1 MLDDVIPKQKC
12 IEIINKFNADN
23 SPDKKKGRIKKGV
36 DLLYKNS
43 TDLHIT
49 SQDNWTEIDTYFKD
63 LINDLIRKYNNYIRL
78 TFNSF
83 TAFTTGK
90 NITFSPPLENNPYDL
105 GYNIQRTE
113 AGDGYIW
120 HHDYVKGRILTFI
133 IYLNNVD
140 EGWTQ
145 FWNGNQVSPQA
156 GRCLIFPATWTY
168 VHQGYPPKQ
177 TKYIM
182 TGWMYNCD

>member
-1 MLDDVIPKQKC
+1 MLDDVIPEQKC

-23 SPDKKKGRIKKGV
+23 SPDKKKGRVRRGV
-36 DLLYKNS
+36 DLSIKNS
-43 TDLHIT
+43 TDLLIT
-49 SQDNWTEIDTYFKD
+49 NQDNWTEIDTYFRD
-63 LINDLIRKYNNYIRL
+63 LINNLIIKYNDYIRL

-90 NITFSPPLENNPYDL
+90 NITFLPPLGNNAYDV
-105 GYNIQRTE
+105 GYQIQRTE
-113 AGDGYIW
+113 VGDGYIW
-120 HHDYVKGRILTFI
+120 HHDYEKGRILTFI

-156 GRCLIFPATWTY
+156 GRSLIFPATWTY
-168 VHQGYPPKQ
+168 YHQGYPPKQ

-182 TGWMYNCD
+182 TGWIYNGD

>member
-63 LINDLIRKYNNYIRL
+63 LINDLIRKYNNYIRS
-78 TFNSF
+78 TFNS
-83 TAFTTGK
+83 
-90 NITFSPPLENNPYDL
+90 LL
-105 GYNIQRTE
+105 LLQQ
-113 AGDGYIW
+113 
-120 HHDYVKGRILTFI
+120 VKI
-133 IYLNNVD
+133 
-140 EGWTQ
+140 
-145 FWNGNQVSPQA
+145 
-156 GRCLIFPATWTY
+156 
-168 VHQGYPPKQ
+168 
-177 TKYIM
+177 
-182 TGWMYNCD
+182 